1 LSDVNGERHG
11 LAYSGRMQ
19 TNLGTVD
26 RTIRVLVGLAL
37 LSFILTG
44 ETAARWLGLLGFV
57 PLATAVVGSCP
68 VYALFGATTC
78 PIRQKGKRT

>member
-1 LSDVNGERHG
+1 
-11 LAYSGRMQ
+11 MQ

-26 RTIRVLVGLAL
+26 RALRVIVGLVL
-37 LSFILTG
+37 LSFLLTG
-44 ETAARWLGLLGFV
+44 ETAARWLGLIGLV

-78 PIRQKGKRT
+78 PLRQKGK

>member
-1 LSDVNGERHG
+1 
-11 LAYSGRMQ
+11 MQ

-26 RTIRVLVGLAL
+26 RAIRVLVGLAL

-44 ETAARWLGLLGFV
+44 ETAARWLGLIGLV
-57 PLATAVVGSCP
+57 PLATALAGTCP

-78 PIRQKGKRT
+78 PLRQRSDPP

>member
-1 LSDVNGERHG
+1 
-11 LAYSGRMQ
+11 MQ
-19 TNLGTVD
+19 TNLGTLD
-26 RTIRVLVGLAL
+26 RATRVLVGLAL

-44 ETAARWLGLLGFV
+44 ETAARWLGLIGLV

-78 PIRQKGKRT
+78 PLRQKGE

>member
-1 LSDVNGERHG
+1 ML
-11 LAYSGRMQ
+11 
-19 TNLGTVD
+19 TNVGTVD
-26 RTIRVLVGLAL
+26 RAIRVLVGLVL

-44 ETAARWLGLLGFV
+44 ETAARWLGLIGVV

-78 PIRQKGKRT
+78 PLRQKGE